1 MFTNHLALALWALLI
16 LLVGPGMI
24 ITADA
29 QSVQQST
36 HTSAKL
42 IATLNGH
49 SKNIINFAF
58 SPDGETVATGSEE
71 GTVRLWN
78 TRTGELH
85 ATFNC
90 GYKYRWMMRIVWSP
104 DGRTIVIDGR
114 GGDVRPQIWDAATG
128 KLKAELPTRDTSNIT
143 WSPDARMLLTTG
155 VNARFV
161 KLWRAETGSQL
172 ATLQHDPPCTELPFW
187 KSFIRK
193 QPCNLYSYV
202 TADFGAGGNSVI
214 TASDEEPAKLWD
226 AATGQLKTIMPLR
239 AKELFEKTYESDV
252 VLSPDRR
259 LVARYIHNEVAL
271 LDTSTGEVKRALGQ
285 IGLPMAF
292 SPDSK
297 MLLTTVRKPTYST
310 LGNWDEFKLYDAAT
324 GQLRLTFER
333 VPLINIRRDLHWSR
347 DGHTILVGSGSAK
360 LLDARTGKLKGSI
373 PFGSCTPE
381 IFFGD
386 DGCQPFILSADGRIA
401 VKVKDP
407 LRLWDADNGTLLKIL
422 DTARAPALFSP
433 TNPRLLITRG
443 KDKKTALLW
452 QIQLSAKDSTSIS
465 RISVK

>member
-1 MFTNHLALALWALLI
+1 MFTNRLAWASRAFLM
-16 LLVGPGMI
+16 LLVGTGTLLP
-24 ITADA
+24 ANP
-29 QSVQQST
+29 QSAQQST
-36 HTSAKL
+36 HAEVRL
-42 IATLNGH
+42 IATLGGH
-49 SKNIINFAF
+49 TKNIVDFAF

-78 TRTGELH
+78 TRTGELR
-85 ATFNC
+85 ATFNG

-104 DGRTIVIDGR
+104 NGRAIAIDGR
-114 GGDVRPQIWDAATG
+114 DDDVRPQIWDAATG
-128 KLKAELPTRDTSNIT
+128 KLRAELTTRDTSSIT

-155 VNARFV
+155 VNARLA
-161 KLWRAETGSQL
+161 KLWDAETGSQL
-172 ATLQHDPPCTELPFW
+172 ATFQHDAPCTKQSFW
-187 KSFIRK
+187 KSFIRE

-202 TADFGAGGNSVI
+202 TADFGAGGHTVI

-226 AATGQLKTIMPLR
+226 AATGKEKTIMPLR
-239 AKELFEKTYESDV
+239 GDEIFEKTYQSDV

-297 MLLTTVRKPTYST
+297 MLLTTVRKPTPTT

-324 GQLRLTFER
+324 GQLRVTFER
-333 VPLINIRRDLHWSR
+333 VPLINIRRDLHWSL
-347 DGHTILVGSGSAK
+347 DGHTILVGSGGAK
-360 LLDARTGKLKGSI
+360 LLDARTGKVKGSL
-373 PFGSCTPE
+373 PFGACTPE

-401 VKVKDP
+401 VKVKNP
-407 LRLWDADNGTLLKIL
+407 LRLWDADNGTLLKTL

-433 TNPRLLITRG
+433 TNPRLLITRS

-452 QIQLSAKDSTSIS
+452 EIQL
-465 RISVK
+465 